1 MTPDQFVQQYGKHLS
16 PYEREECYE
25 YEMIYYMN
33 LNAKNKGLGQYIKDE
48 LTCTDENPKADE
60 LTIFNH
66 GFDNDQADYLY
77 EAKDQI

>member
-1 MTPDQFVQQYGKHLS
+1 
-16 PYEREECYE
+16 
-25 YEMIYYMN
+25 MIYYMN
-33 LNAKNKGLGQYIKDE
+33 LNAKNKGVGQYIKDE